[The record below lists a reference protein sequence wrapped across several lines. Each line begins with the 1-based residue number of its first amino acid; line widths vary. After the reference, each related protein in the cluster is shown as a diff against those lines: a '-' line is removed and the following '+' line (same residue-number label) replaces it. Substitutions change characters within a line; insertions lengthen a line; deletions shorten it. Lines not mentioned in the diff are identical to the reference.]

1 MLLNDLI
8 DRNVKHIELD
18 GKIGT
23 SGINTESLL
32 VIDQNNLRG
41 EFGLQFLLGGFKR
54 CFGVQSD
61 ELDSTDVD
69 FVSIVD
75 SV

>member
-54 CFGVQSD
+54 CFGVQSN
-61 ELDSTDVD
+61 ELDSANID
-69 FVSIVD
+69 FISIVD